1 MNHFHYRFLSGKPLI
16 DRSSIPHFEYRLDN
30 NLANRRTELRA
41 KICQLDSLP
50 SVAIGVRLESE
61 LPEIRDVSSLLDI
74 LHTTADMLAKV
85 GGKPNDSLVTTIKEL
100 KIISYKSKSFRE
112 VIPKSLDVFT
122 LGHLEQLM
130 VKLRFIRAKRMVC
143 NNQSPFDKAS
153 KSFCEQLPLSLVQ
166 SIDKLLHIVQ
176 PGSLFN

>member
-1 MNHFHYRFLSGKPLI
+1 MNHFLYRFLSGKPLI
-16 DRSSIPHFEYRLDN
+16 DKLSIPHFEYRLDN
-30 NLANRRTELRA
+30 IPANRCTELRS

-50 SVAIGVRLESE
+50 SAAFGVQLESE

-74 LHTTADMLAKV
+74 LHTTADLLAKV
-85 GGKPNDSLVTTIKEL
+85 GGKQNDSLIAAIKSL
-100 KIISYKSKSFRE
+100 KIISFKSKAFRD
-112 VIPKSLDVFT
+112 VLPKSLDILT

-130 VKLRFIRAKRMVC
+130 LKLRFIRAKRMVC

-176 PGSLFN
+176 PGLLFS